1 MLLSAITVSSPLNLS
16 SSRRPKQDEV
26 VLQMRGIVYRT
37 PGNQFELKIDQF
49 TLPWGSFS
57 LLVGKTGAGKTT
69 LLKLINL
76 LLTPL
81 QGEVQFYRFRA
92 SELSSKDRCL
102 WRKRLGWIPQE
113 TELLYDRTVLE
124 NIILTARCD
133 PTRRESPKRRALQV
147 LSQVGLAHKLH
158 RLPQNLSGGERQ
170 RVAIARALV
179 NQPFLIVADEP
190 VAHLDIQT
198 SQEIVDLFYRINL
211 LGTAVLIA
219 THQPER
225 FSHLN
230 PQIWQMENGR
240 LKEA

>member
-1 MLLSAITVSSPLNLS
+1 MS
-16 SSRRPKQDEV
+16 SSRRPENGEM
-26 VLQMRGIVYRT
+26 VLQLRGIVYRA
-37 PGNQFELKIDQF
+37 PGSQFELKVDQF
-49 TLPWGSFS
+49 ALPWGSFS
-57 LLVGKTGAGKTT
+57 LVVGRTGAGKTT

-81 QGEVQFYRFRA
+81 QGEVIFYRFRT
-92 SELSSKDRCL
+92 SELSSKERCL

-124 NIILTARCD
+124 NILLTARCD
-133 PTRRESPKRRALQV
+133 TAIRESPKRRALQA

-190 VAHLDIQT
+190 VAHLDSQT
-198 SQEIVDLFYRINL
+198 SHEIADLLYRINL
-211 LGTAVLIA
+211 SGTAVLIA

-230 PQIWQMENGR
+230 PQIWHMENGR
-240 LKEA
+240 LKET